1 MRRLFFPRTAVV
13 VSASVCAVMAAKVPV
28 AQHAKSVDWV
38 VDNLVTIGGHK
49 ASVVGTPRVVTTGIG
64 AAVEFN
70 GSTDGLFVDANPIE
84 GLATFTVEALIEPAA
99 DGPAEQRFL
108 HLSETGSENRL
119 MMETRLLPDRSWCL
133 DTFLRYGDASLTLVD
148 RQRTHPVGG
157 WHAVALVFDGKTMAH
172 FVDGVREVAG
182 DVAFKTLG
190 AGRMSIGVR
199 QNFVSWF
206 KGRIRLIRITPEAL
220 PATRLLSK
228 PAAPASWHSGSDPGP
243 DVAEEER

>member
-1 MRRLFFPRTAVV
+1 MRRAMRACAGVA
-13 VSASVCAVMAAKVPV
+13 ASILIGTPTSGCSV

-119 MMETRLLPDRSWCL
+119 MMEMRLLPDRSWCL
-133 DTFLRYGDASLTLVD
+133 DTFLRHGEASLTLID
-148 RQRTHPVGG
+148 RQWTHPASG

-172 FVDGVREVAG
+172 DVDGVREFTG

-190 AGRMSIGVR
+190 AGRASIGMR
-199 QNFVSWF
+199 QNLVSWF
-206 KGRIRLIRITPEAL
+206 KGRMRLIRFTPEAL
-220 PATRLLSK
+220 PIARLMTVP
-228 PAAPASWHSGSDPGP
+228 PAPEGK
-243 DVAEEER
+243 